1 MAKPPNGVLER
12 LNYISSFF
20 FDPCDA
26 PFTLYVETML
36 PALLEA
42 AILWYSPVP
51 DEIFTAWARPS
62 KAMGRRRS
70 GRKGARGSKAGRWG
84 KNNKLMR
91 IVNFDTNEFIGK
103 RLPGAELLGE
113 ATLNRGTMFLWR
125 IFGYLQLLG
134 LVWLIWEVVSGFF
147 AKWFSLL
154 YETEYCRAT
163 GVAVLDSYST
173 GYSISNIVENNGFLA
188 LNIQKQRGPISVVPG
203 GVSTILHNLN
213 VMVGVEIDG
222 NAPMGSYVEI
232 VFWNGAVGTGEP
244 LSINRQYI
252 TGTGPR
258 EFGAG
263 VSLPKGGT
271 VGISLRTNVLILVL
285 SRTTLYAHA
294 GKTV

>member
-1 MAKPPNGVLER
+1 MAKPPDGVLQR
-12 LNYISSFF
+12 LNYIASFF

-42 AILWYSPVP
+42 AILWWAPVP

-62 KAMGRRRS
+62 KALGRRRS

-113 ATLNRGTMFLWR
+113 ATLNRGTAFLWR
-125 IFGYLQLLG
+125 IFGFLQLLG
-134 LVWLIWEVVSGFF
+134 LIWLIWETVSGFF

-154 YETEYCRAT
+154 YETQYCAAT

-173 GYSISNIVENNGFLA
+173 GYSISDIVEDNGFLA
-188 LNIQKQRGPISVVPG
+188 LTIEKQRGPITVIPG
-203 GVSTILHNLN
+203 SVSTALDNLS
-213 VMVGVEIDG
+213 VMVGVEIEG
-222 NAPMGSYVEI
+222 EFPLGSYVEI
-232 VFWNGAVGTGEP
+232 VFWDGSPGQGEP
-244 LSINRQYI
+244 AQIDRQFI
-252 TGTGPR
+252 TGS
-258 EFGAG
+258 G
-263 VSLPKGGT
+263 VHVASGSFRPKKGRT
-271 VGISLRTNVLILVL
+271 VGITLRTNRLIVVL
-285 SRTTLYAHA
+285 SRTTLYAQA
-294 GKTV
+294 GKIG